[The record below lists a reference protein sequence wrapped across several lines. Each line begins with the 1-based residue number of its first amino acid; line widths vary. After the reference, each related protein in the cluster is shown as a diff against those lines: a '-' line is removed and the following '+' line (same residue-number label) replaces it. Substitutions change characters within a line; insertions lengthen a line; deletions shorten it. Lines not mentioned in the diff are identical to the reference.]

1 MNPWP
6 VETIDTLKRL
16 IAEGLT
22 FSQIGARLGKSRNA
36 VIGKAHREGLSGTSD
51 YKKCHKPARPG
62 GRVPKARKLKP
73 WRELQV
79 RKSAAVFENAPFIP
93 GPELVI
99 PLKERKGILDLGEND
114 CRWPIGDP
122 QKADFHFCNRCK
134 VPGLPYCETHARRAF
149 LPPGERRKSHGNYVP
164 ANYQRMDSTV
174 AVDALVDRE
183 APINTREKQD
193 A

>member
-6 VETIDTLKRL
+6 VEAIDTLKRL
-16 IAEGLT
+16 IAEGLS
-22 FSQIGARLGKSRNA
+22 FSQIGARLGKTRNA
-36 VIGKAHREGLSGTSD
+36 VIGKAHREGLSGTAD

-62 GRVPKARKLKP
+62 GRVPKAKKLKP

-79 RKSAAVFENAPFIP
+79 RRSAQVFENAPFIP

-99 PLKERKGILDLGEND
+99 PVNERKGILDLGEND

-122 QKADFHFCNRCK
+122 QEADFHFCNGRK
-134 VPGLPYCETHARRAF
+134 VPGLAYCEHHARRAYQ
-149 LPPGERRKSHGNYVP
+149 PPEAKRKYIHQERF
-164 ANYQRMDSTV
+164 TV
-174 AVDALVDRE
+174 WKDGLRAVEALQSGQ
-183 APINTREKQD
+183 APIDTREKQD